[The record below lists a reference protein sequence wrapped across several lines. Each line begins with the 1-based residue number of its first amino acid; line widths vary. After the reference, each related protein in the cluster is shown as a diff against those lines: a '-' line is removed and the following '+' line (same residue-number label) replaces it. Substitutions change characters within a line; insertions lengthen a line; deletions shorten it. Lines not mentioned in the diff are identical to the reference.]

1 MPPSIHVY
9 CHIIILANFGE
20 DDIRRACIIIS
31 SCVEFWVVFLV
42 HPILTRSLR
51 AYIAVLKFCAAL
63 LSVQLLAIQII
74 FPEKLDY
81 EKDVRNYRFTYY
93 RNFNDLRG
101 MFIWISILNLASWSS
116 AFYAYSYD
124 SVVMVRS
131 VLTFSL
137 SSKVRIRILS

>member
-9 CHIIILANFGE
+9 CHIIMLANFGE
-20 DDIRRACIIIS
+20 DEIRRACIIIS

-42 HPILTRSLR
+42 HPILTHSLR
-51 AYIAVLKFCAAL
+51 AYIAVLKFCDAL
-63 LSVQLLAIQII
+63 ISVQLLAIQII
-74 FPEKLDY
+74 FPKKLDY
-81 EKDVRNYRFTYY
+81 ERDVRSYRFTYY
-93 RNFNDLRG
+93 RSFNNLMK
-101 MFIWISILNLASWSS
+101 MFIWISIPNLASWSG

-137 SSKVRIRILS
+137 SSKVRIRILY